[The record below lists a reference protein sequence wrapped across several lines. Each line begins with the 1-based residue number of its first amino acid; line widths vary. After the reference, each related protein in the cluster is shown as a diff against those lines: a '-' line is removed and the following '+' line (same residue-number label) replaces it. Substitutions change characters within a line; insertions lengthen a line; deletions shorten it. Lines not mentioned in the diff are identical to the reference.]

1 MTLLFLSRS
10 AVSPRS
16 AQEAA
21 RRLSRSSN
29 SNLVAIPSLSDE
41 RRSSLSGDFQLL
53 ALHAPLARWSPDAVA
68 GKIAG
73 ILLKRRGIFKF

>member
-41 RRSSLSGDFQLL
+41 RRSSLNDFQLL
-53 ALHAPLARWSPDAVA
+53 ALHVPLARWSPDAVA